1 MGALFLNQTSI
12 WRWDGD
18 HAELLWIDAYNLSA
32 GGEES
37 DILYRNGELS
47 ILEKRFPRTFSSC
60 NGCFEPTTLHRLRIT
75 PDFIEDL
82 GKVSRAGTGP
92 HR

>member
-1 MGALFLNQTSI
+1 MGALFLNQASI

-47 ILEKRFPRTFSSC
+47 ILEK
-60 NGCFEPTTLHRLRIT
+60 EIPTHIHLVQRL
-75 PDFIEDL
+75 F
-82 GKVSRAGTGP
+82 RADNTAPAP
-92 HR
+92 HHA